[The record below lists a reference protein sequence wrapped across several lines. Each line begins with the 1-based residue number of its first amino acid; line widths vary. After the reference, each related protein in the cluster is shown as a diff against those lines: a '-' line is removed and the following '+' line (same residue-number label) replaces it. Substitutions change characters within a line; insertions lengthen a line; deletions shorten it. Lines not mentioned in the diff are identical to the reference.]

1 MQLNRGSVRGFLVTT
16 KLEMEWQQ
24 TMSLLI
30 ISIALAPFKTRNFSD
45 STMISSEKYIE
56 VSSTQFF

>member
-45 STMISSEKYIE
+45 STMISSEKYI
-56 VSSTQFF
+56 